1 MYRFS
6 RCLPFLLFLCL
17 PPALRGQETG
27 IPADTELPL
36 IMNRPGVIR
45 THVSNEEGEGHTK
58 WIGMLADIHVCVDIP
73 QETLRRVVTDYERY
87 PQVFNRMRS
96 IRVRR
101 EREGAYQDWHIGV
114 GFRNFSYD
122 TRYTLLAVEKENTP
136 ERYLLDFSQ
145 VTDDG
150 SIKEAWGQW
159 YFESLWLEGREWT
172 YIRYTTS
179 SRVVRKFP
187 LQKTIMG
194 WIINKEYTDLMNQF
208 LKAARSAYAV
218 TPAGA

>member
-1 MYRFS
+1 MPS
-6 RCLPFLLFLCL
+6 
-17 PPALRGQETG
+17 G
-27 IPADTELPL
+27 TELPR
-36 IMNRPGVIR
+36 IMNKPGVIQ

-73 QETLRRVVTDYERY
+73 QETLREVVTDYDRY
-87 PQVFNRMRS
+87 PQVFNRMRG

-101 EREGAYQDWHIGV
+101 EGEGVYQDWHIGV
-114 GFRNFSYD
+114 GFKNFSYD
-122 TRYTLLAVEKENTP
+122 THYTLLAVEKENTP
-136 ERYLLDFSQ
+136 ERYLLDFSH
-145 VTDDG
+145 VADDG

-159 YFESLWLEGREWT
+159 YFESLWFEGREWT
-172 YIRYTTS
+172 YVRYTTS

-208 LKAARSAYAV
+208 LKAARSTHAKS
-218 TPAGA
+218 